1 MKNTFQVRVVRPG
14 IITLPKKLRE
24 QNNIEEGDTLTLI
37 DLGNGVVV
45 MSPQSSRVDEITNKL
60 AEEWQD
66 QGESLESMLVTLR
79 EVRAELDTKR
89 S

>member
-37 DLGNGVVV
+37 DLGNGVIV
-45 MSPQSSRVDEITNKL
+45 MSPHSWQVDEITNKL